1 MTNTGDFRRYSYST
15 DASYALKAFDLQ
27 RSSAA
32 PAYTPEK
39 KRDLKVRENKDRKS
53 KSQLRY
59 EEKAARALGLKF
71 LAVASLSFVMLAGIL
86 GVNAKK
92 NELIHEI
99 SSLETQ
105 LSISQSEG
113 TRLSSELDALVSVSM
128 IDRYA
133 VENLGMTKVKSNQI
147 RYIDVNEYKEGR
159 IASSAEKEEQAKTA
173 ESAAKE

>member
-39 KRDLKVRENKDRKS
+39 KRDLKVRENKGRKS

-59 EEKAARALGLKF
+59 EENASRALGF
-71 LAVASLSFVMLAGIL
+71 RIFAVACLSFIMLAGIL
-86 GVNAKK
+86 GINAKK

-105 LSISQSEG
+105 LAISQSEG

-128 IDRYA
+128 IDSYA
-133 VENLGMTKVKSNQI
+133 VEKLGMTKVKSNQI

-159 IASSAEKEEQAKTA
+159 MSSSCEKDEQTKPEKSTPN
-173 ESAAKE
+173 E